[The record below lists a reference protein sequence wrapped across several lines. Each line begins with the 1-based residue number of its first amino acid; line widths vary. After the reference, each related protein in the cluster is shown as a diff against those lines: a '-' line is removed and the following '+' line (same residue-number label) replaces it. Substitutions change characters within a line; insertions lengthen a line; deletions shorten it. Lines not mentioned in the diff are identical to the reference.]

1 MIFVEISDR
10 FAAQVESS
18 LIERAVKTTLAHL
31 SVPEDTS
38 LTIAITD
45 DQQVQEL
52 NRKFRGV
59 DNPTDV
65 LSFPAGHVDPEN
77 GTTYLGD
84 VIISYPQAVI
94 QAERRGHTT
103 ECELQLL
110 VVHGTLHLLG
120 HDHAEPA
127 EKASMWAVQGEVLIQ
142 LGIRITVMDDA

>member
-18 LIERAVKTTLAHL
+18 FIERAVQTALAHL

-94 QAERRGHTT
+94 QAKSRGHTP

-127 EKASMWAVQGEVLIQ
+127 EKASMWAVQAEVLNQ

>member
-84 VIISYPQAVI
+84 VIISYPQAMI
-94 QAERRGHTT
+94 QAKSRGHTT